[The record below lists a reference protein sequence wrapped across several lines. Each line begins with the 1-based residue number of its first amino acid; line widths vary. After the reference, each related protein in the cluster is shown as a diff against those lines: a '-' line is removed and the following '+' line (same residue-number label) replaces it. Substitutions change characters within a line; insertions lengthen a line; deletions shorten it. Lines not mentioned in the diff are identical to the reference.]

1 MVMSCAAKIRLIS
14 VIRGRK
20 RRLLLFCFLGVHLW
34 NPFTISVMVMFVRS
48 HNPFNLC
55 NPWSKKTFTVVWGLH
70 LWNPFT
76 ISVMAMSCT
85 AKIRL
90 ICVIRGPKRR
100 LLFTVVC
107 LYPCN
112 PFIVNVIRG
121 RDCSS
126 RKLSRIT
133 QSGRQ
138 TISST
143 EDATPYMHTRLWND
157 LIFDS
162 ISPLCHLFVLDCS
175 YSVPL

>member
-1 MVMSCAAKIRLIS
+1 MVQKNISSEQTSQCNLFTISVMAMFVHSPNPFNLCNPWSKKLAVYCLLGVHLWNPFTISVMAMSCAAKIRLIS

-20 RRLLLFCFLGVHLW
+20 
-34 NPFTISVMVMFVRS
+34 S
-48 HNPFNLC
+48 
-55 NPWSKKTFTVVWGLH
+55 
-70 LWNPFT
+70 
-76 ISVMAMSCT
+76 
-85 AKIRL
+85 
-90 ICVIRGPKRR
+90 

-112 PFIVNVIRG
+112 PFIVNAIRG

-126 RKLSRIT
+126 WKLSRIT

-143 EDATPYMHTRLWND
+143 EDATPYMHSHLWND